1 MEYEI
6 IEDVRKCRRVVETL
20 MKEEMISCDAEGIN
34 LGKDGPLTLL
44 QIATTEGHV
53 YLFDIHKDKR
63 MFQDGG
69 LKQVLKSDQVLKV
82 FHACS
87 GDSEALKH
95 QFGVSLRN
103 VFDTQVAH
111 MVILEKQGR
120 LIPPMLKLEEIC
132 EIYGINKMEAKADMK
147 KKWNKTAPDYWK
159 RRPLTQEMI
168 DYACE
173 DVTILVTEIYENQ
186 LRQLKSL
193 DAMELFR
200 ERVEE
205 TINYKLDPE
214 LKKTRRERM
223 ENAGK
228 KVLREMGRKYRT
240 PVSYENLTDEDEKAA
255 IDRNWSYEDIELSM
269 THVVQ
274 NMYYDAFL
282 KVLRELEKE
291 MDQDGDDFNPIA
303 NYYYALC
310 KGKTYARSNIKEL
323 ATNLYNRFRQIISN
337 DIVNKYNIETPLYF
351 LRDQERAII
360 KDIRIKNARDKSK
373 YHSLLVH
380 FHYKL
385 NEEDFKE
392 FEQNLVNN
400 PSKVTVTKGFYT
412 FLGYQTKES
421 YIPANVRQAATRLKQ
436 AIDRAGKNPFPPRP
450 PRTRR
455 YDYGY
460 DDYDYFD

>member
-1 MEYEI
+1 MNYEI
-6 IEDVRKCRRVVETL
+6 IEEVRKCRRVVETL
-20 MKEEMISCDAEGIN
+20 MKEEIISCDAEGIN

-44 QIATTEGHV
+44 QIATTDGHV

-69 LKQVLKSDQVLKV
+69 LKQLLESNHVLKV

-111 MVILEKQGR
+111 MVILERQGR
-120 LIPPMLKLEEIC
+120 LIAPRLKLSEIC
-132 EIYGINKMEAKADMK
+132 EIYGMNKMEAKTDML
-147 KKWNKTAPDYWK
+147 KKWNKTEPDYWE
-159 RRPLTQEMI
+159 RRPLTTEMI
-168 DYACE
+168 EYACE
-173 DVTILVTEIYENQ
+173 DVTILVPEIYENQ
-186 LRQLKSL
+186 LRKLKSV

-200 ERVEE
+200 KRVEE

-214 LKKTRRERM
+214 LKKRRSERM
-223 ENAGK
+223 DNAAK
-228 KVLREMGRKYRT
+228 TVLRDMGRKYRSSA
-240 PVSYENLTDEDEKAA
+240 SYETLTDEDEKAA
-255 IDRNWSYEDIELSM
+255 IDRNWSNEEIELCM

-274 NMYYDAFL
+274 NMYYEAFL
-282 KVLRELEKE
+282 KVLRELKKE
-291 MDQDGDDFNPIA
+291 MDQDGDDFNPVY

-310 KGKTYARSNIKEL
+310 KGKTYSRPNIKEL
-323 ATNLYNRFRQIISN
+323 ATDLDNRFRQIISN
-337 DIVNKYNIETPLYF
+337 DIVNKYNRETPLYF
-351 LRDQERAII
+351 LRDQERAVI
-360 KDIRIKNARDKSK
+360 KDIRIKSARDKSK

-380 FHYKL
+380 FYYKL
-385 NEEDFKE
+385 IEEDFKE
-392 FEQNLVNN
+392 FEERLAKN

-450 PRTRR
+450 RRPPRS
-455 YDYGY
+455 Y
-460 DDYDYFD
+460 DDYDYYDGY